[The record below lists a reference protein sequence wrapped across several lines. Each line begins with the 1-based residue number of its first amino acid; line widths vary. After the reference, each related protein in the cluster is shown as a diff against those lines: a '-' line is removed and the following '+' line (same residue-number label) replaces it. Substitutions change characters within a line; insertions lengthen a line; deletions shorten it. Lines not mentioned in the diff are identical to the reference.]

1 MSLMRK
7 SKPKIL
13 VVDDEPD
20 NLDLLYRT
28 FRRLYRVVRS
38 DSAPEALNILA
49 EDPEIAVI
57 ISDQRMPQMS
67 GTEFLKIAA
76 TSYPN
81 TMRIMLT
88 GYTDV
93 EDLVDAIN
101 EGRVYKYVTKPWD
114 AEELKS
120 IVEQALETHNLLKIR
135 TRELSR
141 SLRRE
146 SLLNSVLNTIRNRR
160 FDNPE
165 SSPLQDVLQSI
176 VNTLGE
182 AMEVDVA
189 LLKPLD
195 AEVSVSSPYFLY
207 QRSPARFQE
216 KSIAWGETLWEVTE
230 PTILNDIKTQDELF
244 QSTPIRQAAFE
255 LSDIESTLIVPLMF
269 QDETSALLALHH
281 CDIPHRW
288 EEDEVQLV
296 KMVADQAV
304 LAISQ
309 ARAYEKVQDLAQRE
323 TLINT
328 ITTAIRSSLEPE
340 EIFRAITKQL
350 GQALDVDGCALSLW
364 TEDDDVVTCVG
375 LYDAHA
381 NDDDDPLEMPQ
392 SSVPI
397 AQNPVLQD
405 VLDSLQPVVYNDMKK
420 EENLEKYDL
429 PLRIP
434 ARALLLVP
442 MVTDGQLIGTIS
454 LRQTD
459 GPRIWLNSDI
469 ELAQS
474 VAAQAAIA
482 VQQSRLYEK
491 TRLQAEQLR
500 EREQKVKQLNKYLTE
515 SVLKRFL
522 PETMVNK
529 AAAGELT
536 LDLRPEPRLVTILFS
551 DIVGFTP
558 LSSKL
563 GPQLIAE
570 LLNEYLEAM
579 TQAVFDNRGTVDK
592 FIGDAV
598 LALFGSPEEL
608 APQEQAERAIA
619 VAKAMGENLHQL
631 NREWQTRGILGT
643 DDRPPL
649 MQVRCGIHQGNAVV
663 GMFGGGQRSDYT
675 AIGPAVNMAA
685 RLQETATPMH
695 VYISETVAKHLDDS
709 HNLTL
714 NDDLHLKGIDESI
727 RAYSFPLHNGT

>member
-1 MSLMRK
+1 MGVARN

-28 FRRLYRVVRS
+28 FRRAYKVVRS
-38 DSAPEALNILA
+38 DSAPEALKVL
-49 EDPEIAVI
+49 EEHPDIAVI

-76 TSYPN
+76 VSYPN

-114 AEELKS
+114 ADDLKN
-120 IVEQALETHNLLKIR
+120 IVEQALSTHNLLKIR
-135 TRELSR
+135 TRDLSR
-141 SLRRE
+141 NLRRE

-160 FDNPE
+160 FDDPE
-165 SSPLQDVLQSI
+165 ASPLQDVLQSI

-189 LLKPLD
+189 LLKSLD
-195 AEVSVSSPYFLY
+195 QDLIMSPPYFLY
-207 QRSPARFQE
+207 QRSPERFTDEVIPWE
-216 KSIAWGETLWEVTE
+216 KTLWAVSE
-230 PTILNDIKTQDELF
+230 PLILDQQKGQASLANTDSEN
-244 QSTPIRQAAFE
+244 QAAFAQAQ
-255 LSDIESTLIVPLMF
+255 IQSTLIVPLVL
-269 QDETSALLALHH
+269 QGQTSALLALHH
-281 CDIPHRW
+281 CDQAHRW
-288 EEDEVQLV
+288 DEDEVKLV
-296 KMVADQAV
+296 CIAADQAA
-304 LAISQ
+304 LAIAQ
-309 ARAYEKVQDLAQRE
+309 ARAYEQVQDLAQRE

-350 GQALDVDGCALSLW
+350 GLALEVDGCALSLW
-364 TEDDDVVTCVG
+364 TENDEVVHCVG
-375 LYDAHA
+375 LYDAHEPENA
-381 NDDDDPLEMPQ
+381 IIEIPQ
-392 SSVPI
+392 STVPI
-397 AQNPVLQD
+397 ADNPALQRI
-405 VLDSLQPVVYNDMKK
+405 LQTLKPVVYNDMQQDGD
-420 EENLEKYDL
+420 LEQYDL
-429 PLRIP
+429 PLRLP

-442 MVTDGQLIGTIS
+442 MVTEGNLIGSIS
-454 LRQTD
+454 LRQTT
-459 GPRIWLNSDI
+459 RSRVWLQSDI

-482 VQQSRLYEK
+482 VQQSRLYET
-491 TRLQAEQLR
+491 TRQQAKQLR

-522 PETMVNK
+522 PETMVKK

-536 LDLRPEPRLVTILFS
+536 LDLSPEPRLVTILFS

-558 LSSKL
+558 LSSHL

-598 LALFGSPEEL
+598 LALFGSPEALPPE
-608 APQEQAERAIA
+608 EQAKRAIA
-619 VAKAMGENLHQL
+619 VAKSMGEKLHYLNLD
-631 NREWQTRGILGT
+631 WQKRGILGCEG
-643 DDRPPL
+643 RPDM
-649 MQVRCGIHQGNAVV
+649 MQVRCGIHQGKVVV

-685 RLQETATPMH
+685 RLQEAATPMQA
-695 VYISETVAKHLDDS
+695 YISETIAQHLDDG
-709 HNLTL
+709 HQLILKDNL
-714 NDDLHLKGIDESI
+714 NLKGIEGAV
-727 RAYSFPLHNGT
+727 RAYAFPLRNV